1 MGLSGNSMGLYE
13 CSLGP
18 QVGRGMQA
26 TSPPQLSSWL
36 SLASADVPA
45 SQGKRRSHW
54 PSSRKQSSSLGPPQ
68 RPAILGEA
76 LIQVFLTSASFTHV
90 PSRTLTS

>member
-45 SQGKRRSHW
+45 SQGKRR